1 MRTPVIVVFVAAAV
15 AGISRA
21 QDKNDLEAIW
31 KDPTFKKQ
39 FVAGYG
45 VDSEIEPRVT
55 PDEVKILDKVRPLMA
70 SDLPKA
76 ADTLRKAMKPDCS
89 AILDFDLGGILFQ
102 QEQLDGALQCYRTA
116 VGKFPAFRRAWKS
129 LGMLYARN
137 ENFDAAIE
145 AFTKMIVLGGA
156 DAYSYGLLGIAY
168 ASKQDYQASE
178 AAFRNALLLQPENTQ
193 WRLGLTRSVFKQQK
207 FEDAAALLDVLIE
220 RYPDKAE
227 FWVLQAHTFIGMKQP
242 LKAASNFEAVDLM
255 GKATVEN
262 LQTLGDIYVT
272 ENLMDLAERAYLRA
286 IDADLQQP
294 AARPL
299 RAAEVLAA
307 RGATPQATKLAAK
320 VRLVFEPAME
330 DADRKKLLKL
340 EVRLSMADGS
350 GDEKAAGV
358 LEEVVKLDPLDGDAL
373 LMLGQYHARHNEPDR
388 AIFYYERAES
398 LEAFEV
404 NAKVRHAQL
413 LVGLGRYADAIPLL
427 RRAQELKAREDVARY
442 LEQIER
448 LAKSKR

>member
-1 MRTPVIVVFVAAAV
+1 M
-15 AGISRA
+15 
-21 QDKNDLEAIW
+21 
-31 KDPTFKKQ
+31 
-39 FVAGYG
+39 
-45 VDSEIEPRVT
+45 
-55 PDEVKILDKVRPLMA
+55 
-70 SDLPKA
+70 
-76 ADTLRKAMKPDCS
+76 
-89 AILDFDLGGILFQ
+89 
-102 QEQLDGALQCYRTA
+102 
-116 VGKFPAFRRAWKS
+116 
-129 LGMLYARN
+129 
-137 ENFDAAIE
+137 
-145 AFTKMIVLGGA
+145 
-156 DAYSYGLLGIAY
+156 
-168 ASKQDYQASE
+168 
-178 AAFRNALLLQPENTQ
+178 
-193 WRLGLTRSVFKQQK
+193 
-207 FEDAAALLDVLIE
+207 
-220 RYPDKAE
+220 
-227 FWVLQAHTFIGMKQP
+227 LQAHTFIGMKQP

-272 ENLMDLAERAYLRA
+272 ESLMDLAERAYLRA
-286 IDADLQQP
+286 IDVDLRQP

-307 RGATPQATKLAAK
+307 RGATPQATRLAAK
-320 VRLVFEPAME
+320 VREVFEPTME
-330 DADRKKLLKL
+330 DANRKKLLKL
-340 EVRLSMADGS
+340 EVRLSMANGS

>member
-1 MRTPVIVVFVAAAV
+1 MSNLSILACVAV
-15 AGISRA
+15 LVGGFAGA
-21 QDKNDLEAIW
+21 QDKSDLEAIW

-45 VDSEIEPRVT
+45 VNSDIEPRVT
-55 PDEVKILDKVRPLMA
+55 PEEVKVLDKVRPLMA
-70 SDLPKA
+70 NDLPKA
-76 ADTLRKAMKPDCS
+76 AETLRKAIKPDSS

-102 QEQLDGALQCYRTA
+102 QENWDGALQCYRTA
-116 VGKFPAFRRAWKS
+116 VGKYPAFRRAWKS

-137 ENFDAAIE
+137 ENFEAAIE
-145 AFTKMIVLGGA
+145 AFTRMIELGGA
-156 DAYSYGLLGIAY
+156 DGYSYGLLGHAY

-220 RYPDKAE
+220 RFPDKAE

-255 GKATVEN
+255 GRATVDN

-272 ENLMDLAERAYLRA
+272 ESLTDLAERAYLRA
-286 IDADLQQP
+286 IEADPKQP

-307 RGATPQATKLAAK
+307 RGATAQATRLAAR
-320 VRLVFEPAME
+320 VREVFEPAME
-330 DADRKKLLKL
+330 DGDRKKLLKL

-350 GDEKAAGV
+350 GDEKAAAV
-358 LEEVVKLDPLDGDAL
+358 LEEIVKLDPLDGDAL
-373 LMLGQYHARHNEPDR
+373 LMLGQYHARHDEPDR
-388 AIFYYERAES
+388 ATFFYERAES

-413 LVGLGRYADAIPLL
+413 LVGLGRYAEAIPLL
-427 RRAQELKAREDVARY
+427 RRAQEVKPREDLARY
-442 LEQIER
+442 LEQIDR